1 MKSQY
6 CYTLVIQEKDQ
17 NKRIEIALTRG
28 QARALL
34 LQHLND
40 FRTAAKM
47 SERNN
52 IRIQLSHHNSVFRR
66 ESEIKSS
73 RKRITK
79 EDLGALLD
87 NDSFLLRAMD
97 EHILLGAIQVEI
109 CRCPE
114 PVMVAQNRIGKE
126 VC

>member
-6 CYTLVIQEKDQ
+6 CYTLVIQKKDQ
-17 NKRIEIALTRG
+17 SKRIEIAPTRG
-28 QARALL
+28 QARTLL
-34 LQHLND
+34 LQYLND
-40 FRTAAKM
+40 FRTTAKVPKRDNM
-47 SERNN
+47 
-52 IRIQLSHHNSVFRR
+52 RILLSHYNSIFRR
-66 ESEIKSS
+66 ESEIKSN

-97 EHILLGAIQVEI
+97 GRTLLDAVQVEI
-109 CRCPE
+109 RRCPE

>member
-6 CYTLVIQEKDQ
+6 CYTLVIQEKNQ
-17 NKRIEIALTRG
+17 NKHIEITPTCG

-34 LQHLND
+34 LTYLND
-40 FRTAAKM
+40 FRTAAKTP
-47 SERNN
+47 ERNN
-52 IRIQLSHHNSVFRR
+52 TRIWLSHRNSVFRR

-97 EHILLGAIQVEI
+97 GHTLLGAIQVEI
-109 CRCPE
+109 RRCPE
-114 PVMVAQNRIGKE
+114 PVMFTQNIVKTI
-126 VC
+126 